1 MKKCCFLIAWLILH
15 LHALAVEGDSLI
27 HVTYRWDCLG
37 KERQCSLDVSQRLY
51 DYYRNQR
58 KHLAYYYEDSGYGS
72 AESYCGFMF
81 SEYSRDVIKS
91 LAEQLMVSALS
102 HKEKIMAALSFVQ
115 SLKYVLDEESKAQE
129 EYVRYPV
136 ETLVDGEGDCE
147 DKTALLAALLKEMGE
162 DFVII
167 ILPDHLALG
176 VQCDAADHT
185 NPIKY
190 DGKTYYYVESTTPKW
205 AIGQIPS
212 EYASSSFEVAHWIS
226 SPVLVLKKSWFES
239 RSYSVWSEATC
250 KVILQMFNLGPG
262 RSTGIKAHWEI
273 LERKRRKWKLLAQG
287 DSYLDD
293 MQEGE
298 ERIDTIPFQGV
309 IGDKSR
315 LRVVLSSNASRDQI
329 VEIDLYSKSR

>member
-1 MKKCCFLIAWLILH
+1 MDKLQKCTQQSSVAQLFVAPN
-15 LHALAVEGDSLI
+15 S
-27 HVTYRWDCLG
+27 
-37 KERQCSLDVSQRLY
+37 
-51 DYYRNQR
+51 
-58 KHLAYYYEDSGYGS
+58 S
-72 AESYCGFMF
+72 ATVAF
-81 SEYSRDVIKS
+81 SSVI
-91 LAEQLMVSALS
+91 E
-102 HKEKIMAALSFVQ
+102 
-115 SLKYVLDEESKAQE
+115 
-129 EYVRYPV
+129 
-136 ETLVDGEGDCE
+136 
-147 DKTALLAALLKEMGE
+147 
-162 DFVII
+162 
-167 ILPDHLALG
+167 LP
-176 VQCDAADHT
+176 CNT
-185 NPIKY
+185 
-190 DGKTYYYVESTTPKW
+190 TRVESTTPKW